1 MCVVRHEKANFLK
14 PFFTLIIIFNLF
26 FLPATAQ
33 WDTAWSAPGSH
44 RVDIAS
50 LPSGQLTERDRGGRP
65 WISRN
70 PYRGLVAPAILI
82 GLGAGILTNPS
93 YNDEVKTRLG
103 QTFHGFQGTKIDDY
117 LIYAPYAGLAALNL
131 VKIPCEND
139 FINTAIIIAK
149 AEVVNAAFTFGLK
162 YLTKVERPNGENS
175 YSWPSGHTSQAF
187 LAATIASREYRYKTP
202 WVGIAAYGAAGTVAL
217 FRMLNNKHWLSD
229 VAAGAGIGILSA
241 NLVYMTHQWRWG
253 RPGSCLVPSLINGR
267 PGAILVY
274 RL

>member
-1 MCVVRHEKANFLK
+1 MLSELK
-14 PFFTLIIIFNLF
+14 PTFLRPFFALVIIFNLC
-26 FLPATAQ
+26 FLPVDAQ
-33 WDTAWSAPGSH
+33 QDTVRSEPDFH
-44 RVDIAS
+44 QVDINS
-50 LPSGQLTERDRGGRP
+50 LPSGQLTEYDRGGRP
-65 WISRN
+65 WIARN

-82 GLGAGILTNPS
+82 GLGAGILAGPS
-93 YNDEVKTRLG
+93 YNQDAKDLLNQG
-103 QTFHGFQGTKIDDY
+103 FHNFGGTEIDDY
-117 LIYAPYAGLAALNL
+117 LIYAPYAGLVALNL

-149 AEVVNAAFTFGLK
+149 AEVVNAALTFGLK

-187 LAATIASREYRYKTP
+187 LAATIANREYRYKTP
-202 WVGIAAYGAAGTVAL
+202 WVGIGAYGAAGTVAL

-229 VAAGAGIGILSA
+229 VVAGAGIGILSA

-267 PGAILVY
+267 PGAVLVY
-274 RL
+274 RF